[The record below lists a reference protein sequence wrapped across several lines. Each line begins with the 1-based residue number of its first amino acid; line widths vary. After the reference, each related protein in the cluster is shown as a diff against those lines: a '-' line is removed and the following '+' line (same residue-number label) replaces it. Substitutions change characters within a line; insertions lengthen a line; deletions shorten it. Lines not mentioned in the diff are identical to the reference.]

1 MRYSPGRV
9 NRTECQLLGLPVEQ
23 ILGRHVS
30 EFVPE
35 EFLIHKCEAVIRVFN
50 RHGNRQNKYK
60 ARLKFVMRDRG
71 FEWLREQIEKEY
83 ADILAHG
90 GIAWPEMVPEGFGGY
105 QSRPQPLGNGAL
117 LPVGWYEDATI
128 EKDYKERP
136 EKDLEQNYEYIFTT
150 GTKSAYLIPKEKRSS
165 FPTIPTEHFK
175 RCFGY
180 ARAPF
185 HREHWRKTYADLA
198 EKIVAR
204 KRLCKRVG

>member
-1 MRYSPGRV
+1 MFDK
-9 NRTECQLLGLPVEQ
+9 
-23 ILGRHVS
+23 ILIARIGWGDLYQGEELVGNFS
-30 EFVPE
+30 EPNESGSWWERFNFKPSIDAACYGYVPPM
-35 EFLIHKCEAVIRVFN
+35 
-50 RHGNRQNKYK
+50 GS
-60 ARLKFVMRDRG
+60 
-71 FEWLREQIEKEY
+71 
-83 ADILAHG
+83 
-90 GIAWPEMVPEGFGGY
+90 Y
-105 QSRPQPLGNGAL
+105 QSPPRPRNHHGWLVIFVATEDGRGDGAL

-175 RCFGY
+175 RCFVY